1 MLDGPQPRVDL
12 NGAGTCLK
20 AVGEGPLVDKWRCVC
35 QSTGAI
41 GGVDASKQVWLLINR
56 LGVKNWH
63 RSTSKAASM
72 IIIDVL
78 NNRYRS
84 YRFSV

>member
-1 MLDGPQPRVDL
+1 MGHSPGLTSTGPGHVS
-12 NGAGTCLK
+12 K
-20 AVGEGPLVDKWRCVC
+20 PLERGRWLVEKWRCVC

-41 GGVDASKQVWLLINR
+41 GGADASKQVWLLINR